1 LIKFK
6 YHLYKMAIKR
16 NIKYLNKDFTE
27 FRANL
32 IDYARTYFPTTYNDF
47 SPSSPGMMFMEM
59 AAYVGDVLSFYL
71 DNQIQ
76 ENYLQYARQ
85 NNNLFELAYMLGY
98 KPNVTQV
105 ATADVDFYQ
114 QVPSKLSSSIYVPDF
129 DYTLFINENAVI
141 SSPLTGTSN
150 FIIEDPIDFS
160 VSSSADPTEVSVYA
174 ISAGNPTFF
183 LLKKTRK
190 AISSTINTT
199 TFSFGSPIKFST
211 VNINADK
218 IVGILDVMDSDNN
231 EWYEVDYLA
240 QETIYDSIKNTNAND
255 PNFSSAGDTPYLLKL
270 KKVQRR
276 FATRFID
283 SGSLQLQFGAGTSSD
298 TDETVVPNPDN
309 VGLGLPFEKQK
320 LNTAYSPSNFI
331 FTKTYGIAP
340 SNTTLTVRYL
350 TGGGATANTP
360 ANTLTNI
367 SGDIKFLKNNL
378 NTSTAN
384 YIFSSLAVNN
394 ASAADGGG
402 DGDTIEEIRQNAS
415 ANFSTQLRNVTS
427 DDYLVRVLSMPAKYG
442 AIAKAYVETT
452 KAQNISAGET
462 NSILDLYA
470 LSYNAD
476 KTLRVPSTA
485 LKQNISTYLSQYRMV
500 NDVINIKDGFI
511 INIGVNF
518 EIIVLPDYNN
528 NEVLVNCIT
537 ALKNYFAIDNWQIN
551 QPILLRDLYI
561 LLDKIEGVQT
571 VNKVEI
577 VNKVGEDLGY
587 SKYAYDIKAATINNV
602 IYPSLDP
609 SIFEVKYLNSDIVGR
624 CVSF

>member
-1 LIKFK
+1 
-6 YHLYKMAIKR
+6 MAVKR

-27 FRANL
+27 FRASL

-105 ATADVDFYQ
+105 ATADIDFFQ
-114 QVPSKLSSSIYVPDF
+114 QVPSKLSGSTYIPDF

-199 TFSFGSPIKFST
+199 TFSFGSPVKFST
-211 VNINADK
+211 VNINANR

-309 VGLGLPFEKQK
+309 VGLGLPFERQK

-360 ANTLTNI
+360 ANTLTKI

-384 YIFSSLAVNN
+384 YIFASLAVNN

-452 KAQNISAGET
+452 KAQNISVGET

-485 LKQNISTYLSQYRMV
+485 LKQNISTYLSQYRMI
-500 NDVINIKDGFI
+500 NDVVNIKDGFI

-528 NEVLVNCIT
+528 NEVLINCIT

-551 QPILLRDLYI
+551 QPILLKDLNL
-561 LLDKIEGVQT
+561 LLDRIEGVQT

-577 VNKVGEDLGY
+577 VNKVGENLGY
-587 SKYAYDIKAATINNV
+587 SKYAYDIQAATINNV
-602 IYPSLDP
+602 VYPSLDP
-609 SIFEVKYLNSDIVGR
+609 SIFEVKYLNTDIVGR
-624 CVSF
+624 VSSF